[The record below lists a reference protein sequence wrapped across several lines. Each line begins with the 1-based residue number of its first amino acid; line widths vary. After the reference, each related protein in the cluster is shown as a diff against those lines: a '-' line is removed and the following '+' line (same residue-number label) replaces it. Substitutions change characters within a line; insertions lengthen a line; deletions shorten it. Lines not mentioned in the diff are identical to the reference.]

1 METVAFYSY
10 KGGVG
15 RSLLLANAARFLA
28 TLGKGVVALDFD
40 FEAPGLHY
48 KLGGGQSYL
57 DESRSSNFPLPP
69 GGAVPY
75 LIATAEGTATPPSF
89 EEHMMSVPVPADTG
103 GWLRLMPAGPAP
115 HQGYWAALKELGD
128 KLRLAIR
135 AVGVSWPSSIS
146 RRGSR
151 KN

>member
-28 TLGKGVVALDFD
+28 TLGRGVVALDFD

-48 KLGGGQSYL
+48 KLSTAGSDL
-57 DESRSSNFPLPP
+57 LPNLI

-75 LIATAEGTATPPSF
+75 LNATAEGSAAPPPLAA
-89 EEHMMSVPVPADTG
+89 HMISLAVPPGGD
-103 GWLRLMPAGPAP
+103 GWLRLMPAG
-115 HQGYWAALKELGD
+115 Q
-128 KLRLAIR
+128 
-135 AVGVSWPSSIS
+135 
-146 RRGSR
+146 
-151 KN
+151 